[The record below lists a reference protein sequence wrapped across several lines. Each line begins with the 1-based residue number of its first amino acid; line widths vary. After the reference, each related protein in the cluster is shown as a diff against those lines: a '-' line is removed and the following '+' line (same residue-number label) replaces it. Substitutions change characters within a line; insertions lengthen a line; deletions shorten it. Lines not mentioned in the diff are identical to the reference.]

1 MQGRSQGF
9 ESPSLHVL
17 IVEVHRDLRAEAP
30 SVPDLSQA
38 LYCQRVSA
46 DAEPGGVGGPSGIVR
61 GHPRI
66 LALVAANTFSQF
78 GSAVS
83 MLAFSYFSYV
93 ITGSLIA
100 SVVVMAASALPA
112 LVLIKPAARLTMR
125 FDLRGLCAALAVA
138 KMALFLLAGI
148 IVGLGFVSFWLLLA
162 ISLVN
167 GIIGAFTFPPWNN
180 FLRKTAPAGRI
191 ADLNAVLL
199 SASAI
204 AGIAGVLA
212 GGLMLDAW
220 GVASLFYVNAI
231 SYAVYA
237 VPFALF
243 PPVRAVKSGTART
256 SMREAARVIRDDD
269 LLSRFVMVALVVQ
282 LVAWPLLNLLPQI
295 STIVGSNAVIYSLL
309 LSSIYA
315 GMALVAPILSLR
327 EKRRSPWQIAMV
339 ALIILMIATLI
350 VGVSPLIDDGSSRL
364 ILLMVAF
371 IPLGMALN
379 MITVLVSA
387 AVQSGAPD
395 EYEASVLAVYSAG
408 ITAITPVGALIV
420 AGIAEAT
427 NVWAAVVMEALGI
440 GVLLAF
446 LSTPRMRRRFNEVLR
461 DKHHAIRRHALH
473 GAVARNLPGD
483 LEPVLGSDRD
493 PET

>member
-1 MQGRSQGF
+1 
-9 ESPSLHVL
+9 
-17 IVEVHRDLRAEAP
+17 
-30 SVPDLSQA
+30 
-38 LYCQRVSA
+38 
-46 DAEPGGVGGPSGIVR
+46 
-61 GHPRI
+61 
-66 LALVAANTFSQF
+66 
-78 GSAVS
+78 

-100 SVVVMAASALPA
+100 SVAVMAASSLPA

-180 FLRKTAPAGRI
+180 FLRKIAPAGRI
-191 ADLNAVLL
+191 ADLNAVLM

-204 AGIAGVLA
+204 AGIVGVIA

-220 GVASLFYVNAI
+220 GLASLFYVNAI

-243 PPVRAVKSGTART
+243 PPVRAVKSGAART
-256 SMREAARVIRDDD
+256 SMREAARVIRDDS
-269 LLSRFVMVALVVQ
+269 LLSGFVIVALVVQ
-282 LVAWPLLNLLPQI
+282 LVAWPLLNLLPKI
-295 STIVGSNAVIYSLL
+295 SSTIGTNAVIYSLL

-315 GMALVAPILSLR
+315 GMALVAPLLALR
-327 EKRRSPWQIAMV
+327 EKRRSAWQIAMG
-339 ALIILMIATLI
+339 ALLILTIATLI

-364 ILLMVAF
+364 ILLMVVL

-379 MITVLVSA
+379 MTTVLVSA

-408 ITAITPVGALIV
+408 ITVITPVGALIV
-420 AGIAEAT
+420 SGIADAT
-427 NVWAAVVMEALGI
+427 NVWVAVVVEGLGI
-440 GVLLAF
+440 GVLLAS
-446 LSTPRMRRRFNEVLR
+446 LSTPRMRKRFDEVLS

-493 PET
+493 PVTSGGTQGA